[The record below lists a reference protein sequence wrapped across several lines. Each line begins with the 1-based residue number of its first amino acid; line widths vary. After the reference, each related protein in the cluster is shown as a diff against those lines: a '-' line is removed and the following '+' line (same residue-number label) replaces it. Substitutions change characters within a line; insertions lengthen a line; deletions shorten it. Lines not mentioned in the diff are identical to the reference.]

1 MVTLIILIE
10 YIRMLRSR
18 LHVLLYGGADYFS
31 NRSTVS
37 RYSHINRSY
46 LNRITC
52 SEIQFS
58 HSFIHIYLNL
68 PITCQQRWCLSWYS
82 SLFWHK
88 SQQGIWLDLIE
99 HAIQLKNI
107 CSWET
112 RFTESPWLNNI
123 ANFMKF
129 KNFWKNVKND
139 SFCFWLLP
147 V

>member
-1 MVTLIILIE
+1 
-10 YIRMLRSR
+10 MLRSR

-52 SEIQFS
+52 SKIQFS

-68 PITCQQRWCLSWYS
+68 PITCQQRWCSNWYS

-99 HAIQLKNI
+99 HAILLKNI

-112 RFTESPWLNNI
+112 RSIESPWLNNI
-123 ANFMKF
+123 ANFTKF
-129 KNFWKNVKND
+129 KNYWNTVKNK
-139 SFCFWLLP
+139 LLCSRLWTLR
-147 V
+147 